1 MNEEERRE
9 EQQEPMEPPAPQP
22 EQGPVLMRQVLEAER
37 KALDEEKA
45 AFAAQRLEDAVGREL
60 ASRGLPTAFARFLT
74 GQDEA
79 QALEQVELFEALFR
93 ESLAQAVTERMR
105 GTRTP
110 REPAKGRSYSRE
122 SLRGMSRR
130 EINDHWEEITKALAR

>member
-9 EQQEPMEPPAPQP
+9 EQQEPMEPPVAAP
-22 EQGPVLMRQVLEAER
+22 EQGPVLMRQALEAER

-60 ASRGLPTAFARFLT
+60 ASRGLSTAFARFLT

-93 ESLAQAVTERMR
+93 ESLAQAVTERM
-105 GTRTP
+105 
-110 REPAKGRSYSRE
+110 
-122 SLRGMSRR
+122 
-130 EINDHWEEITKALAR
+130 